1 MDQKYNTSFI
11 PKKFLS
17 EDVQSGSTSKY
28 IKRRSIVGPGY
39 FISVLLFIATTVSSV
54 GLFIYTRIID
64 TAVQEKIDSLTTA
77 MQELKAEDL
86 DEFAEL
92 DKQMDVAQ
100 NLLDNHVAV
109 TELLH
114 SIEKRTLQDVQYVA
128 LAFLRQ
134 VDPEPAVVDLN
145 GKTRTLA
152 YVASQ
157 AREFEAESNLVG
169 SALRTLGQDDQ
180 GMYAF
185 GIHSAIASD
194 LISYA
199 IAVREERHGKE
210 TRATSLTPPASPN
223 VSSPLQ

>member
-1 MDQKYNTSFI
+1 
-11 PKKFLS
+11 
-17 EDVQSGSTSKY
+17 
-28 IKRRSIVGPGY
+28 
-39 FISVLLFIATTVSSV
+39 LFV
-54 GLFIYTRIID
+54 YTRVID
-64 TAVQEKIDSLTTA
+64 ASVQEKIEFIKIA

-86 DEFAEL
+86 AEFAEL

-100 NLLDNHVAV
+100 DLLDNHVAV
-109 TELLH
+109 TEFLH
-114 SIEKRTLQDVQYVA
+114 SIEKRTLQDVQYVG

-134 VDPEPAVVDLN
+134 ADPALAVVDLN

-157 AREFEAESNLVG
+157 AREFEAESNFVESSLK
-169 SALRTLGQDDQ
+169 TLGQDDQ

-185 GIHSAIASD
+185 SIHSTIASD

-199 IAVREERHGKE
+199 IAVREGRHGKE
-210 TRATSLTPPASPN
+210 TRITSPAPSTNLN